1 MLATRLSAQEVNR
14 DGAVTLPSNATRDYS
29 PEELQVV
36 SAALP
41 VIDALNQRK
50 LEVALAFMTERGF
63 ADFCGQQFTSMLQLG
78 LQENAAEKNRE
89 LNDIAKK
96 YGFHR
101 VDLSSL
107 QSVELSIQNLKGE
120 SLKEAILD
128 AQLKM
133 ESLALSAVP
142 VENRKQA
149 LLEVTSALAKV
160 VIRPE
165 EFVLMGVNFN
175 DEECEVA
182 VGMAVNETMVAKTGS
197 DGLPTDTK
205 GIDDTRKQPPA
216 MRLRFIRQ
224 GDAWMFDGF
233 DKKKM
238 IDDMQGFDESVTMLQ
253 LIEGFDVSGTVV
265 DGSKVALSDYQGKVV
280 LVDFWGTWCTPCR
293 ESLPELQE
301 LYAEFHEQGFEILG
315 VAGDSTEKLADFL
328 KSTPLPWKNIVD
340 EEMSIAEQ
348 YSIEEFP
355 RTLLI
360 DREGKHVATNL
371 QRESLK
377 LAIKPCWRVNDL
389 SH

>member
-1 MLATRLSAQEVNR
+1 MNGHNRAIVLVLIWMGFPGLLATRLSAQEVNR
-14 DGAVTLPSNATRDYS
+14 DGAVTLPSDATRDYS

-107 QSVELSIQNLKGE
+107 QAVELSIQNLKGE

-133 ESLALSAVP
+133 ESLVLSAVP

-160 VIRPE
+160 VILPK
-165 EFVLMGVNFN
+165 EFVMTDVNIT

-197 DGLPTDTK
+197 DGLPTDTT

-224 GDAWMFDGF
+224 GDVWMFDGF

-238 IDDMQGFDESVTMLQ
+238 IDDMQGFDESATMLQ
-253 LIEGFDVSGTVV
+253 LIEGLMS
-265 DGSKVALSDYQGKVV
+265 VA
-280 LVDFWGTWCTPCR
+280 R
-293 ESLPELQE
+293 
-301 LYAEFHEQGFEILG
+301 
-315 VAGDSTEKLADFL
+315 
-328 KSTPLPWKNIVD
+328 
-340 EEMSIAEQ
+340 
-348 YSIEEFP
+348 
-355 RTLLI
+355 LLMV
-360 DREGKHVATNL
+360 RRL
-371 QRESLK
+371 R
-377 LAIKPCWRVNDL
+377 
-389 SH
+389 